1 MAFSADHPRIVA
13 LEYAVQALAR
23 LLPPAAAE
31 AFDQA
36 MRQAGDDFV
45 VEAGD
50 DFVVEAG
57 DDFVVVAGAG
67 PIGLLAIDI
76 SAALNRIADAA
87 RER

>member
-1 MAFSADHPRIVA
+1 MEDPMAFSADHPRIVA

-57 DDFVVVAGAG
+57 AG
-67 PIGLLAIDI
+67 PNGLLAIDI

>member
-45 VEAGD
+45 VEAG
-50 DFVVEAG
+50 
-57 DDFVVVAGAG
+57 AG
-67 PIGLLAIDI
+67 PNGLLAIDI